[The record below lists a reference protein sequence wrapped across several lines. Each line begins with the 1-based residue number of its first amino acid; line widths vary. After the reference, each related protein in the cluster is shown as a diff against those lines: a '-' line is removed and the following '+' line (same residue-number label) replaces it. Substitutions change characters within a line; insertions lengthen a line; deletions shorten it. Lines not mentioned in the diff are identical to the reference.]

1 MSTPAAEPLKSSE
14 LSREEVAAEAYK
26 LSVARS
32 QRGASQDAVGDWFEA
47 EAIVRAR
54 KEEKRKEHADAAAR
68 VMTAPLPEEARTIT
82 AAGKA
87 AAKKA
92 AAKKAAE
99 AAAKAKQKPASK
111 SAAKPART
119 KSKSKSS
126 GKKR

>member
-1 MSTPAAEPLKSSE
+1 MSTPAAEPLKSSD

-32 QRGASQDAVGDWFEA
+32 QRGAAQDAVGDWFEA

-54 KEEKRKEHADAAAR
+54 MEEKRKEHAHAAAR
-68 VMTAPLPEEARTIT
+68 VMTAPLPEEARVIT
-82 AAGKA
+82 AAGKTAAKNA

-92 AAKKAAE
+92 VE
-99 AAAKAKQKPASK
+99 AAAKSKPKPAP
-111 SAAKPART
+111 KPAPAPA
-119 KSKSKSS
+119 KSKSKNS